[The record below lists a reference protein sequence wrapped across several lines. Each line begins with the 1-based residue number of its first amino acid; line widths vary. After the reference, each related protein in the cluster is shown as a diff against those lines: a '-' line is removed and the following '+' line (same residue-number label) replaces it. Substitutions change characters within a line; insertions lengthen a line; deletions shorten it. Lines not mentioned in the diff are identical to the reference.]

1 MRRQLLALAFLSLP
15 VAPLGAQG
23 AAPAAA
29 PVARLDSAATLA
41 AGRKYTDWFYT
52 DLGDSLIAHSS
63 AQVKEKV
70 TAAQLSEIQG
80 QLVSQVGSETEVIS
94 ETVVAADSLS
104 AYLREV
110 KFELM
115 EEPLVLS
122 FTLGRSGL
130 IYGFFIRPKSEVP
143 ADTPK

>member
-1 MRRQLLALAFLSLP
+1 MRRRLLALAVALLP
-15 VAPLGAQG
+15 VAPLAAQG
-23 AAPAAA
+23 TAPPAA
-29 PVARLDSAATLA
+29 PVARLDSAATIA

-63 AQVKEKV
+63 TQVKEKV

-80 QLVSQVGSETEVIS
+80 QLLAQVGSETEVIS

-104 AYLREV
+104 AYMREV

-115 EEPLVLS
+115 EEPLVLA

-143 ADTPK
+143 ADPPK